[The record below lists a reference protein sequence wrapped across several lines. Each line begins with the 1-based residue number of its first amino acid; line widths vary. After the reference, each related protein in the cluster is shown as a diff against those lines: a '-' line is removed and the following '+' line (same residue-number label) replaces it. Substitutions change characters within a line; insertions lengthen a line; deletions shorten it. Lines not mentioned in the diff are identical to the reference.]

1 MTLRA
6 NRHTHTHT
14 IAHKYILRRN
24 MLWLGQQLT
33 ATHTHTHI
41 RTKAKANNI
50 IYGLSTKRETIKAA
64 KKASKKSEIQ
74 PEWTQLNR
82 QEDHRGQQDE
92 AEETRKQTN

>member
-6 NRHTHTHT
+6 NRHTYTM
-14 IAHKYILRRN
+14 AHKYILSFN
-24 MLWLGQQLT
+24 MVWLGQQLT
-33 ATHTHTHI
+33 HTQTHVH
-41 RTKAKANNI
+41 TKAKANNI

-64 KKASKKSEIQ
+64 KKASEKSGIQ